1 MIVTRMSRRLL
12 PSGTKI
18 RQFGRALHRRA
29 LWRCAALLPVLLL
42 LVACSARVELFSS
55 STESEANEVLAALLE
70 SDIRAEKLA
79 KKSGIAISVSESDV
93 ARALEAL
100 RRRGLPRERFE
111 GMGRIFHK
119 EGMISSPLEERAR
132 YLYALSQELENTLS
146 KMDGVLVA
154 RVHVVLPDQDPAKAI
169 KTPASA
175 AVFIKHQ
182 SDYNLDLLR
191 PQIRTL
197 VAHAIP
203 DLSEDRVSV
212 VLIAAYRTSGPAVV
226 TTTSIASPR
235 DSQTRAPAANGRWT
249 VWLAAGIALL
259 CVAAGAGIWAWRRRR
274 VASAPH
280 NSEGAPRHADR
291 FEQA

>member
-1 MIVTRMSRRLL
+1 MSCRLF
-12 PSGTKI
+12 PSGTHT
-18 RQFGRALHRRA
+18 RQSGYATHRRGFR
-29 LWRCAALLPVLLL
+29 LSTVLLSMLL

-55 STESEANEVLAALLE
+55 STESEANDVLAALLE
-70 SDIRAEKLA
+70 ADIHAEKLA

-212 VLIAAYRTSGPAVV
+212 VLIAAYRASGPAAVAAG
-226 TTTSIASPR
+226 SIASPR
-235 DSQTRAPAANGRWT
+235 DNATRASAVNGRWEI
-249 VWLAAGIALL
+249 WLSAGVALL
-259 CVAAGAGIWAWRRRR
+259 CAAAGGGVWAWRRRR
-274 VASAPH
+274 EATVPH
-280 NSEGAPRHADR
+280 RAEGIPPHAEP

>member
-1 MIVTRMSRRLL
+1 MLSV
-12 PSGTKI
+12 
-18 RQFGRALHRRA
+18 
-29 LWRCAALLPVLLL
+29 LL
-42 LVACSARVELFSS
+42 LVACSPRVELFSS

-70 SDIRAEKLA
+70 AGIHAEKLA
-79 KKSGIAISVSESDV
+79 KKSGITISVSESDV

-191 PQIRTL
+191 PQIKTL

-212 VLIAAYRTSGPAVV
+212 VLIAAYRATGPTAVAG
-226 TTTSIASPR
+226 SIASPQ
-235 DSQTRAPAANGRWT
+235 DNATRASAVNGRWE
-249 VWLAAGIALL
+249 VWLSAGVALL
-259 CVAAGAGIWAWRRRR
+259 CAAAGGGIWAWRRRR
-274 VASAPH
+274 EATLSHDADAM
-280 NSEGAPRHADR
+280 SGHADR